1 MVKSRKINV
10 GITIGDPNGIGIEI
24 ILKSLS
30 NFSLFH
36 ECNFI
41 IYASTGLIEKQ
52 KQHFQID
59 TPPLK
64 KIDSEEDLFDTQIN
78 VKEVFSDSQFNFGE
92 SEKELSE
99 LGILSLKEAT
109 KAIKDKKIDVLVT
122 APINKDLSFSESFK
136 YTGHTD
142 FLKNYFRISPLMLMI
157 SKELKIALL
166 TDHIP
171 IKDVSN
177 AIDQDIVEKKIKAL
191 EISLINDFQIK
202 KPKIAVLAINPHAG
216 DNGVIG
222 NEDQSIITP
231 AINSFKGTKS
241 SINGPFSADTFFVN
255 ENYKKYDGIIAS
267 YHDQGLIPF
276 KTISFGKGVNF
287 TAGLPVVRTSPDH
300 GTGFDIAGKGI
311 ADQTSFSNAIKLGL
325 QVFKL
330 RNNLD

>member
-52 KQHFQID
+52 KQHFQIY
-59 TPPLK
+59 TPSLK
-64 KIDSEEDLFDTQIN
+64 KIDNEEDLSDTQIN
-78 VKEVFSDSQFNFGE
+78 VKEVFSNSQFNFG
-92 SEKELSE
+92 SSDKELSA
-99 LGILSLKEAT
+99 LGIVSLKEAT
-109 KAIKDKKIDVLVT
+109 KDIKDNKIDILVT
-122 APINKDLSFSESFK
+122 APINKDLSYSKSFK

-142 FLKNYFRISPLMLMI
+142 FFKHYFNTNPLMLMI
-157 SKELKIALL
+157 SEELKIALL

-171 IKDVSN
+171 IKDLSDALNKDLVK
-177 AIDQDIVEKKIKAL
+177 QKIKLL
-191 EISLINDFQIK
+191 ETCLLNDFKIK

-216 DNGVIG
+216 DNGLIG

-231 AINSFKGTKS
+231 AINSFKGTAS

-255 ENYKKYDGIIAS
+255 ENYKKYDGVIAS

-311 ADQTSFSNAIKLGL
+311 ADHTSFTNAIKLGL

-330 RNNLD
+330 RNNLV